1 MNDHALLSPDTL
13 WAMAP
18 RALESAL
25 RQLHGARTDATEL
38 VGSDSALQAAVSG
51 RNIEP
56 MAGTRT
62 AGIWRDVAVIP
73 VRGMIRP
80 IHSWYSGTSLRSLA
94 HDITAALD
102 DSGVGA
108 IVLDID
114 SPGGQVTGLDEISDL
129 IHSARGKKP
138 IIAHCG
144 GGMVASAALWIAS
157 ACDKVVLTASAEIGS
172 IGVVA
177 TFVDWA
183 AYEDKLGIKEIEIV
197 SSQSPRKRPDP
208 ATDDGR
214 AQIQERIDSIA
225 DVFIDH
231 VARNYGVSRDR
242 VLTEFGQGDLLVGE
256 KAVAVGLANRL
267 QPFDDLMGQ
276 LASARR
282 MSSAF
287 PMATGA
293 NPMPSKETGTP
304 TAPETS
310 ALTVE
315 SLKAQHP
322 EIAQA
327 LIDEGKQAGA
337 AGEQSRIKGILEQS
351 VEGLE
356 EFVLEAAFDAEQTPE
371 KVAVAC
377 MKKIKAGEV
386 TFGSRSDLEA
396 PLAGGSQDPTPQS
409 EQNKAPVIDLA
420 KVYSHVNGIGRK
432 A

>member
-1 MNDHALLSPDTL
+1 MNDPTILSPDTL

-25 RQLHGARTDATEL
+25 RQLHGTRMDATDL
-38 VGSDSALQAAVSG
+38 MGSDAALQAAVTG
-51 RNIEP
+51 RNVEP

-62 AGIWRDVAVIP
+62 AGVWRDVAVIP

-80 IHSWYSGTSLRSLA
+80 LHGWYSGTSLRSLA

-102 DSGVGA
+102 ASDVET

-144 GGMVASAALWIAS
+144 GGMIASAALWVAS
-157 ACDKVVLTASAEIGS
+157 ACDEIVLTASAEIGS

-177 TFVDWA
+177 TFVDWTTF
-183 AYEDKLGIKEIEIV
+183 DNQLGIREIEIV
-197 SSQSPRKRPDP
+197 SSQSPKKRPDP
-208 ATDDGR
+208 ATEEGR
-214 AQIQERIDSIA
+214 AQIQTRIDDIA
-225 DVFIDH
+225 DVFVDH
-231 VARNYGVSRDR
+231 VARNYGVSRER
-242 VLTEFGQGDLLVGE
+242 VLTEFGQGDLVVGE

-276 LASARR
+276 LASSRR

-293 NPMPSKETGTP
+293 NPMPSNEKGTP

-315 SLKAQHP
+315 ALRAQHP

-327 LIDEGKQAGA
+327 LVDEGRAAGA
-337 AGEQSRIKGILEQS
+337 TAERSRIKGIFDQS

-356 EFVLEAAFDAEQTPE
+356 AFVLEAAFDAEQTPE

-377 MKKIKAGEV
+377 MQKIRAGEV
-386 TFGSRSDLEA
+386 SIGSRSDLET
-396 PLAGGSQDPTPQS
+396 PIAGGSENPNPGT
-409 EQNKAPVIDLA
+409 EQAKAPVIDLA

-432 A
+432 G